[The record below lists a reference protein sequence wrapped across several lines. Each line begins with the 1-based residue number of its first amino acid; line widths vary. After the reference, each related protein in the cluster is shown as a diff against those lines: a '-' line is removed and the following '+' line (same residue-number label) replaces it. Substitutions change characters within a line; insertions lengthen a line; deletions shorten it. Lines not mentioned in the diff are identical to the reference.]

1 MIRLQVS
8 VGAYGGG
15 GHPVRVGSAHFPPGT
30 DLRISLAG
38 GMALPERPNTLDA
51 VIGNPLG
58 AKGAAAEAAI
68 ARLSLESL
76 PALEFLE
83 RAAIPV
89 RQTVPYRAACWKLV
103 DPQTL
108 LWTGFGLEDGG
119 TGTLAAARWRFIEN
133 ELLEP
138 DYGKDAD
145 LAGRRLPVSTLHRE
159 THGEPGRSARYR
171 LMHRTLGLGAELR
184 AAFRTGDTCW
194 GITALLR
201 GESEPDFSDKEIAFI
216 ARLGPYLGHGLR
228 DALLLGQAAAGMPA
242 RAPGVIVLDRDGA
255 MRSLTDQA
263 SFWLEQFPPDREAG
277 LELPA
282 AVHAVA
288 RRALKAEGPSP
299 AGGPPSASVR
309 LTSGRWLTIQAASLR
324 GDDPGQDSVAV
335 TLAPASAAE
344 LEPLR
349 LALYDLTP
357 REREV
362 AKLLVRGATNDEIAR
377 ALWISRYTV
386 KDHAKA
392 VYAKLQVASR
402 AELSAKL
409 FHEHIAPRLGSQQVR
424 DFGRAGLA
432 G

>member
-1 MIRLQVS
+1 M
-8 VGAYGGG
+8 
-15 GHPVRVGSAHFPPGT
+15 T
-30 DLRISLAG
+30 
-38 GMALPERPNTLDA
+38 LPERPNTLDA

-58 AKGAAAEAAI
+58 VKGAAAEAAI
-68 ARLSLESL
+68 TRLSLECL
-76 PALEFLE
+76 PVLEFLE
-83 RAAIPV
+83 RAATPL
-89 RQTVPYRAACWKLV
+89 RRAVPYRAGCWKLV

-133 ELLEP
+133 ELFVP
-138 DYGKDAD
+138 DYGKDCD

-159 THGEPGRSARYR
+159 THGEPNRSARYR

-201 GESEPDFSDKEIAFI
+201 GENEPDFSDQEVTFI
-216 ARLGPYLGHGLR
+216 ARVSAHVGHGLR
-228 DALLLGQAAAGMPA
+228 DALLREQASAGTPE
-242 RAPGVIVLDRDGA
+242 RAPGVIVLGRDGA
-255 MRSLTDQA
+255 VRSLTDQA
-263 SFWLEQFPPDREAG
+263 RFWLEQFPHDREAG

-288 RRALKAEGPSP
+288 RRALG
-299 AGGPPSASVR
+299 AGGPGPIGPSSARVR
-309 LTSGRWLTIQAASLR
+309 LISGRWLSIQAAILR
-324 GDDPGQDSVAV
+324 GDHPGDDSVAV

-349 LALYDLTP
+349 LALYELTP

-362 AKLLVRGATNDEIAR
+362 AKLLVRGRTNDDIAR

-386 KDHAKA
+386 KDHVKA
-392 VYAKLQVASR
+392 VYAKLHVTSR

-409 FHEHIAPRLGSQQVR
+409 FHEHIAPQLGSQQVR
-424 DFGRAGLA
+424 EFGRAEPA

>member
-1 MIRLQVS
+1 MVAAAIPCGR
-8 VGAYGGG
+8 
-15 GHPVRVGSAHFPPGT
+15 
-30 DLRISLAG
+30 DLRTSLAG
-38 GMALPERPNTLDA
+38 RICAYPSREGYARSESPATLDA
-51 VIGNPLG
+51 VIGSPLG
-58 AKGAAAEAAI
+58 AEGAAAEAAI
-68 ARLSLESL
+68 ARLSLEGL

-83 RAAIPV
+83 RAAIPF
-89 RQTVPYRAACWKLV
+89 RQAVPYRAGCWKLV

-138 DYGKDAD
+138 DYGKDFD

-201 GESEPDFSDKEIAFI
+201 GESEPDFSDQEIAFI
-216 ARLGPYLGHGLR
+216 ARIGAHLGHGLR
-228 DALLLGQAAAGMPA
+228 DALLREQAAAGMPG

-255 MRSLTDQA
+255 VRSLTDQA
-263 SFWLEQFPPDREAG
+263 RFWLEQFPPDREAG
-277 LELPA
+277 LQLPA
-282 AVHAVA
+282 VLHAVA
-288 RRALKAEGPSP
+288 RRALQAEGPDP
-299 AGGPPSASVR
+299 AGPSSARMR
-309 LTSGRWLTIQAASLR
+309 LTSGQWLTVQAASLR
-324 GDDPGQDSVAV
+324 GDDPGPDTVAV

-362 AKLLVRGATNDEIAR
+362 AKLLIRGATNDEIAR

-386 KDHAKA
+386 KDHVKA

-409 FHEHIAPRLGSQQVR
+409 FHEHIAPRLGDQQLR
-424 DFGRAGLA
+424 DFGP
-432 G
+432 